1 MIFKYF
7 FIVLIFFSFSFKE
20 SNTISNIENKN
31 NTYYLIKLRKIIE
44 NLKEEE
50 KEEDKEDESSKKKG
64 SLVAFFIRIANF
76 VYNYLEDNELRIINN
91 PYITKCLY
99 QGIIEELGNDKLIET
114 CIKGSGK
121 ALNDFGNEFECD
133 SSFQS
138 KIEYLTLQFYLTNS
152 SKLSNDESKSI
163 LDFLEQHYFY
173 LGLCL
178 PKKCKEAVKFLE
190 NDKKTL
196 AIIHD
201 KGELSNFKIY
211 YKDDILKEKVHP
223 IYKII
228 IIFYFSFNLLKIA
241 IGTLRVIFMNKGYL
255 GYFLDLQLKKEKI
268 NEIINE
274 EEEEDKL
281 NKEEKNKTSLLAMQ
295 INEKD
300 NDVSSFYNQ
309 SITGNSYSEE
319 INLYNPYTDNEKK
332 YPICLKI
339 MKILDFYDNVNIISV
354 FSNRYYN
361 SFNIKRLYIIRFTI
375 MIMSI
380 IYQLVYSQMDL
391 PYRYYIK
398 NSFYNSFNFI
408 LVKFCI
414 NASTFWIT
422 LDAVMIGYKIM
433 SYIKKE
439 IILSKYGSLQFSSL
453 LKFILLII
461 PKFFVFFFAL
471 VFLHIFSSNL
481 TFQLCDRNKVYSSF
495 LYYKDTIQNRTY
507 SIRQTE
513 NNFWKIYKN
522 FIPFKLN
529 YIDFFKTVI
538 PQNDLILYDKTRER
552 HFNKNISINE
562 SYYAE
567 SFLFDAS
574 GYELPSPF
582 LTNTDLF
589 VNVYLNEFYL
599 LIIMLI
605 ITYFSYKLKSKIFD
619 YIILGINIFLYILP
633 LFDFNRH
640 NVKKED
646 LLYTLRYVLGQNYSE
661 KYTHYFINFFYFG
674 FLIGVMKFY
683 HDENIANRKKKKKD
697 NLNQLD
703 MPFEFCKNFIS
714 IISKLKFKFKRIIVL
729 SSILFMFLISSSF
742 YFMQLS
748 TPKADNNILRYPM
761 NNKIYFMFLYEKN
774 LCAIFFFI
782 FLTMYIVY
790 PKYTSIIQL
799 AERNGFIIIE
809 RISFCFYCSF
819 CYLIY
824 AQFCLFIIYLQISYM
839 NLFLNTLGMFLIIFT
854 FSLVN
859 TTLIELPLRQMI
871 KSYMNKDLENK
882 FEDYYNRHKNF
893 SNAESLDSSIRS
905 I

>member
-1 MIFKYF
+1 MIFKYI
-7 FIVLIFFSFSFKE
+7 FILLIFVSFSLQE
-20 SNTISNIENKN
+20 SNITNNNQNYNK
-31 NTYYLIKLRKIIE
+31 TQSFIKLRKILE
-44 NLKEEE
+44 NLNEE
-50 KEEDKEDESSKKKG
+50 KPKKKG
-64 SLVAFFIRIANF
+64 SLVAFLVKIINFIYQYF
-76 VYNYLEDNELRIINN
+76 DDNDLRIMNN
-91 PYITKCLY
+91 EDIENCLY
-99 QGIIEELGNDKLIET
+99 QGLIEELGNEKMLQT
-114 CIKGSGK
+114 CIRGSGK

-133 SSFQS
+133 STFQS
-138 KIEYLTLQFYLTNS
+138 KIEYLTLQFYLSDS
-152 SKLSNDESKSI
+152 STLSSEESRSI

-173 LGLCL
+173 IGLCL

-190 NDKKTL
+190 SDNKTL
-196 AIIHD
+196 AIIHE
-201 KGELSNFKIY
+201 KGYLSNFKVY
-211 YKDDILKEKVHP
+211 YKDDILKEKIHP
-223 IYKII
+223 IYEII
-228 IIFYFSFNLLKIA
+228 VIFYFGINILKIA
-241 IGTLRVIFMNKGYL
+241 IGTVRVIYMNKGYI
-255 GYFLDLQLKKEKI
+255 GYFTELELKKEKHIESI
-268 NEIINE
+268 N

-295 INEKD
+295 ITEKD

-309 SITGNSYSEE
+309 NIIGNSLSED
-319 INLYNPYTDNEKK
+319 INIYNPYTDNEKK
-332 YPICLKI
+332 YPLYLRIIKA
-339 MKILDFYDNVNIISV
+339 LDFYDNVNIISV
-354 FSNRYYN
+354 FSNKYYN
-361 SFNIKRLYIIRFTI
+361 SFNIKRLYIIRLAL

-422 LDAVMIGYKIM
+422 LDAVLIGYKIM
-433 SYIKKE
+433 SFIKKQ
-439 IILSKYGSLQFSSL
+439 IIISKYENLEFLSLSKFL
-453 LKFILLII
+453 LLII
-461 PKFFVFFFAL
+461 PKFIVFFLAL

-481 TFQLCDRNKVYSSF
+481 TFQLCSKNKVYSSF
-495 LYYKDTIQNRTY
+495 LYYRDTIQNRTY

-529 YIDFFKTVI
+529 YIDFFEKVER
-538 PQNDLILYDKTRER
+538 QKDLKLYDDV
-552 HFNKNISINE
+552 E
-562 SYYAE
+562 SLRNDTNATVNGSHYAE
-567 SFLFDAS
+567 SFLFDSS

-605 ITYFSYKLKSKIFD
+605 ITYISYKLRNKIFD
-619 YIILGINIFLYILP
+619 YIILGINIFLFILP
-633 LFDFNRH
+633 LFDLNKH
-640 NVKKED
+640 NEKKED
-646 LLYTLRYVLGQNYSE
+646 LIYTLRYILGQNYSE

-683 HDENIANRKKKKKD
+683 HDENMANRKKKKKD
-697 NLNQLD
+697 NLIQLD
-703 MPFEFCKNFIS
+703 LPFEFCKIFITR
-714 IISKLKFKFKRIIVL
+714 ISKLKFRFKRTIL
-729 SSILFMFLISSSF
+729 LLSILFMFLISSSF
-742 YFMQLS
+742 FFMQLS
-748 TPKADNNILRYPM
+748 TPKENNNILKYNM
-761 NNKIYFMFLYEKN
+761 NNTIYYIFLYEKN
-774 LCAIFFFI
+774 VCAIFFFV

-790 PKYTSIIQL
+790 PKSASIIQL

-824 AQFCLFIIYLQISYM
+824 AQFCVFIIYFQISFM

-854 FSLVN
+854 FSLFN
-859 TTLIELPLRQMI
+859 TTLIELPLRQII
-871 KSYMNKDLENK
+871 KSFMNKDLENK
-882 FEDYYNRHKNF
+882 FEAYYRRHKNTDDG
-893 SNAESLDSSIRS
+893 SSLNSSMRS